1 MKFTK
6 EDAIERLKRE
16 LTNNGRKPLRISET
30 TLEGTTEDLISDF
43 ANDETG
49 LPEFCDLALK
59 YVSRFNNNI
68 RNDVSSR
75 VREELSKS
83 KNEEKS
89 EDKVNPKDDSKDT
102 DSENPELKSLLDRIA
117 VLEKDKAENE
127 KKATI
132 AQKRKDVVAK
142 LKEKGVKDEEWLN
155 DFLSE
160 VNIGEDFDVDSKAD
174 SWLKLYNKS
183 KANGGNPV
191 APANPSGGGSNEYLN
206 SIKAA
211 ADIAKRERAV
221 IENK

>member
-6 EDAIERLKRE
+6 EDAFESLKRK
-16 LTNNGRKPLRISET
+16 LTNNERKTLRMSEKS
-30 TLEGTTEDLISDF
+30 LQKLTESLMGDF
-43 ANDETG
+43 ADDETG
-49 LPEFCDLALK
+49 LPDFVDKVLPILET
-59 YVSRFNNNI
+59 FNSNI
-68 RNDVSSR
+68 EKDRSDFIKKWN
-75 VREELSKS
+75 EEHPEQKT
-83 KNEEKS
+83 EEKS
-89 EDKVNPKDDSKDT
+89 EKTDTPKSE
-102 DSENPELKSLLDRIA
+102 SENPELKSLLERIA

-160 VNIGEDFDVDSKAD
+160 VNIGDDFDVDAKAE

-191 APANPSGGGSNEYLN
+191 APANPSGGGNSEYLN

-211 ADIAKRERAV
+211 ANIAKRERAV

>member
-6 EDAIERLKRE
+6 EDAFESLKRK
-16 LTNNGRKPLRISET
+16 LTNNERKTLRMSEKS
-30 TLEGTTEDLISDF
+30 LQKLTESLMGDF
-43 ANDETG
+43 ADDETG
-49 LPEFCDLALK
+49 LPEF
-59 YVSRFNNNI
+59 V
-68 RNDVSSR
+68 
-75 VREELSKS
+75 
-83 KNEEKS
+83 
-89 EDKVNPKDDSKDT
+89 DKVMPFLETFNSNVEKDRSDFIKQWKEEHPEQDSPEKKDNPEKKEK
-102 DSENPELKSLLDRIA
+102 DSENPELKSLLERIA

-160 VNIGEDFDVDSKAD
+160 VNIGDDFDVDSKAE

-191 APANPSGGGSNEYLN
+191 PPANPSGGGSNEYLN

>member
-6 EDAIERLKRE
+6 EDAFESLKRE
-16 LTNNGRKPLRISET
+16 LTNNGRKTLRLSDRSLNKI
-30 TLEGTTEDLISDF
+30 TENLMKKF
-43 ANDETG
+43 ADDETG
-49 LPEFCDLALK
+49 LPDFVADVKEILEECNGNVGK
-59 YVSRFNNNI
+59 
-68 RNDVSSR
+68 DVSDHIKKWND
-75 VREELSKS
+75 EHPETDKD
-83 KNEEKS
+83 EKS
-89 EDKVNPKDDSKDT
+89 EKTEQPKS
-102 DSENPELKSLLDRIA
+102 DSENPELKSLLERIA

-160 VNIGEDFDVDSKAD
+160 VNIGDDFDVDAKAD

-191 APANPSGGGSNEYLN
+191 TPANPSGGGNNEYAN

-211 ADIAKRERAV
+211 ADMAKRERAV